1 MTRDTEQALLE
12 FCARQ
17 RTQFDVAEWLKVP
30 HPDGDEFLAAVL
42 FLAGV
47 DWYGHRERLTAVAGK
62 LAPEMIGHL
71 SLVVYRTGFDL
82 SRFSNMLRKEI
93 NHESVVRAS

>member
-1 MTRDTEQALLE
+1 MTRESEQALLE

-17 RTQFDVAEWLKVP
+17 RSQIDVSEWLKIP
-30 HPDGDEFLAAVL
+30 HPNEDEFLAAVL

-47 DWYGHRERLTAVAGK
+47 DWYGHRKQLTTVAGELDPK
-62 LAPEMIGHL
+62 MIGHL
-71 SLVVYRTGFDL
+71 SQVVHRTGFDL
-82 SRFSNMLRKEI
+82 SRFSNMLRKKI